1 MAITKSVTKS
11 VTKSYTV
18 KTATGSTSYIT
29 HDGIVTLASVYG
41 TTGHLDKLINYT
53 AKGVLEYTVSYSYNQ
68 SGQMAGSIK
77 TDATGKVI
85 DTIKYS
91 YDTKGT
97 VSDISHLNIK
107 GDMVSNTHYN
117 SDGTTT
123 KTTYAVPISTA
134 PVGWSSTYGHGEIDV
149 LKALKLAGLS
159 ISDTISTTKVGWNIT
174 ALHFD
179 DAWNAGLTGKG
190 VTVAVID
197 SGIDL
202 KNSTLTKN
210 ISADSW
216 NFITKSSNVQ
226 DDFGHGTF
234 VASEIGASRFDGD
247 GIVGGAYDSN
257 LLILKVANEK
267 GAASTQNVAD
277 AIRYAVD
284 HHADVISLSL
294 YSAVKQPL
302 IESAL
307 AYANAHDVLVS
318 IISGNSG
325 KISPDYPAIYAKT
338 NDNVI
343 SVGATSSI
351 AGKADNYA
359 NYSNKAGTNAEYN
372 YVVAPGTLVDGL
384 GLNGSIIK
392 MSGTSMA
399 APMVAAEMAILEQYL
414 MGTGKYQKS
423 DIDEM
428 VMDYVIHGT
437 DQVGL
442 IGVTPI
448 PNSLLVV

>member
-1 MAITKSVTKS
+1 MAIIKT
-11 VTKSYTV
+11 YTV
-18 KTATGSTSYIT
+18 KTAAGSTSYISR
-29 HDGIVTLASVYG
+29 DGVVTMASIYG
-41 TTGHLDKLINYT
+41 SNGHLDKLLNYT
-53 AKGVLEYTVSYSYNQ
+53 TKGVLEYTISYSYNQ

-91 YDTKGT
+91 YDAKGAI
-97 VSDISHLNIK
+97 SDISHLNIM
-107 GDMVSNTHYN
+107 GNMVSNIHYN

-123 KTTYAVPISTA
+123 KTTYVA
-134 PVGWSSTYGHGEIDV
+134 PVSTVPVDWSSTYGHGEIDV

-174 ALHFD
+174 AGHFD

-202 KNSTLTKN
+202 KNPTLTKN

-216 NFITKSSNVQ
+216 NFIAKSSNVQ

-267 GAASTQNVAD
+267 GAATTQNVAD

-325 KISPDYPAIYAKT
+325 KVSPDYPAIYAKT

-351 AGKADNYA
+351 SRMADNFA
-359 NYSNKAGTNAEYN
+359 NYSNKAGTNIEYN

-384 GLNGSIIK
+384 GLNGKIIK

-399 APMVAAEMAILEQYL
+399 APMVAAEMAILQQYL
-414 MGTGKYQKS
+414 EGTGKYLKS

-437 DQVGL
+437 NQVGL

-448 PNSLLVV
+448 PDSLLIV